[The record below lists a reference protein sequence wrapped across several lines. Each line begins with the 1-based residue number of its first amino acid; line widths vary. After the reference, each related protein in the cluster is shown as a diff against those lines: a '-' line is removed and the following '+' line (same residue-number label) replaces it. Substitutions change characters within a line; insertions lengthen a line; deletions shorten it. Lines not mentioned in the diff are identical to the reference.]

1 MKPINFKE
9 SNLVLTH
16 PTGMTDEEC
25 KSLHVWSNGQ
35 TCVSVWNTS
44 LFNRIKFIFT
54 NRLYLIINSGPSQP
68 PVRLTFDN
76 PLITEPKEGM
86 PILNRECKLGL
97 A

>member
-9 SNLVLTH
+9 SNLVLTY
-16 PTGMTDEEC
+16 PADMISEEC

-44 LFNRIKFIFT
+44 LLNRIKFIFT
-54 NRLYLIINSGPSQP
+54 NHLYLIIRSGPSQP
-68 PVRLTFDN
+68 PVRLTFDS
-76 PLITEPKEGM
+76 PLITEPT
-86 PILNRECKLGL
+86 PNISILKGSKLGL

>member
-16 PTGMTDEEC
+16 PADMTEENC
-25 KSLHVWSNGQ
+25 KSLHVFSNGQ
-35 TCVSVWNTS
+35 VCVSVWNTN

-54 NRLYLIINSGPSQP
+54 NRLYLIIRSGNTQP
-68 PVRLTFDN
+68 PVRLTFEG
-76 PLITEPKEGM
+76 PLITEPTPSI
-86 PILNRECKLGL
+86 PILKGNLGL

>member
-9 SNLVLTH
+9 SNLVLIH
-16 PTGMTDEEC
+16 PADMTDEEC

-44 LFNRIKFIFT
+44 LFNRIKFIFI
-54 NRLYLIINSGPSQP
+54 NRLYLIIRSGPSQP
-68 PVRLTFDN
+68 PVRLTFDS
-76 PLITEPKEGM
+76 PLITEPIPNI
-86 PILNRECKLGL
+86 PILKGNLGL